1 MESIFVEVAKCC
13 AKPYCP
19 FGERRFFVSVGECG
33 RFFQEK
39 ERHRLKLRGELLA
52 NHSGKL

>member
-19 FGERRFFVSVGECG
+19 FGERSFLVSVGECG

-39 ERHRLKLRGELLA
+39 DRHRLKLRGELLA